1 MFFDSHSHL
10 QDDVY
15 IDDLEEVIKAANEN
29 NVNYMMILGYD
40 KESNEKALELAKK
53 YDNIY
58 AALGFHPAYIN
69 EVEETHFLWL
79 EENLKHP
86 KVKAIGEIGLD
97 YYWYKDNKDL
107 QKKYFERQLKFATK
121 HNIPVIIHNR
131 EATEDIYNILKKY
144 SLSGVMHSFSSS
156 KEMAKKFIQ
165 IGMLIGISG
174 VVTFK
179 NAKKIKEVVE
189 EIDLSHIL
197 IETDSPYL
205 TPEPYRGKRNEPKY
219 VILVAD
225 EIAKIKNISKEEVG
239 KITTENALKVFNIK

>member
-1 MFFDSHSHL
+1 
-10 QDDVY
+10 
-15 IDDLEEVIKAANEN
+15 
-29 NVNYMMILGYD
+29 
-40 KESNEKALELAKK
+40 
-53 YDNIY
+53 
-58 AALGFHPAYIN
+58 
-69 EVEETHFLWL
+69 
-79 EENLKHP
+79 
-86 KVKAIGEIGLD
+86 
-97 YYWYKDNKDL
+97 
-107 QKKYFERQLKFATK
+107 
-121 HNIPVIIHNR
+121 
-131 EATEDIYNILKKY
+131 
-144 SLSGVMHSFSSS
+144 MHSFSSS

>member
-1 MFFDSHSHL
+1 M
-10 QDDVY
+10 
-15 IDDLEEVIKAANEN
+15 
-29 NVNYMMILGYD
+29 
-40 KESNEKALELAKK
+40 
-53 YDNIY
+53 
-58 AALGFHPAYIN
+58 
-69 EVEETHFLWL
+69 

-239 KITTENALKVFNIK
+239 KLQQKML